1 MSEEIP
7 GGAHYAALIDEA
19 DLTDR
24 LARLEAENRALRS
37 ALAPFARASQQVQER
52 RERYLWTDDTPLLI
66 PITVGRSLEV
76 TASVGDLRRAA
87 TVLEKRGE

>member
-1 MSEEIP
+1 MSEEWNGIESA
-7 GGAHYAALIDEA
+7 GDYLW
-19 DLTDR
+19 R
-24 LARLEAENRALRS
+24 LKQDNARLEAENRALRS